1 MRCREGCKEKIAYW
15 KSNFMQPEKV
25 SQAVRLADK
34 RSILVEQRLYT
45 SVSCSNHH
53 EYFLRSSQ
61 LKPRTLP
68 PLYCHMDKVAQ
79 QVADLD
85 LKSKAIK
92 ARLPTAAIN
101 SSLALEFILD
111 KHSLKLERYRE
122 D

>member
-1 MRCREGCKEKIAYW
+1 MR
-15 KSNFMQPEKV
+15 
-25 SQAVRLADK
+25 LTDK
-34 RSILVEQRLYT
+34 RSILMEQRLYT

-53 EYFLRSSQ
+53 EYFLRSQ

-68 PLYCHMDKVAQ
+68 SLYCHMDKVAQ

-92 ARLPTAAIN
+92 ERQPTAAIN